1 MIAQNTG
8 AYRKGLAM
16 PWDSDR
22 LMTQLERGGNSR
34 VNLKKVVFA
43 NNRVRVPRRESVA
56 DELAAFGNSLGG
68 TLIFSESDAGE
79 ARWMN
84 RHRMDVLEIFVGEIC
99 AGSIR
104 PPLPFVTQRLA
115 MLDGSS
121 VLVVEVEQSALVH
134 KSPAGYLSRQGSSK
148 RELSSEALHR
158 LFQQRGRSGLLGPDE
173 AIIAG
178 TGPNTL
184 DATLV
189 DRFLSSRATEPI
201 AVQLTKLGLVR
212 EDDSGVTRATVAGVL
227 LCAARPDQYVSGAVI
242 EAVRY
247 RGTVRGRASQHD
259 AASITGPLDRQ
270 IRDAVNFVRLNTHLA
285 ARKAPGRVETPQF
298 SPRAVFEAIVNA
310 VVHRDYSIENAKIR
324 LFIFDDRLELYSPG
338 ALPNTLPVE
347 AMRNRQATRNETLTS
362 NLRALKVG
370 DIDGSGDRQYF
381 LELRGEGVP
390 IIYEQTRELT
400 GRDPE
405 YQLLGG
411 AELRL
416 TIPSAR
422 PPVAGI
428 DGEVSVSVAGRPL
441 AGAQVVALYPN
452 KTWMEETTDT
462 FGRVA
467 FGFHSELPITVFC
480 AAPGHGGQVARDWR
494 PPEPLSVQLEPLPA
508 GGSIAFTE
516 GTGHLP
522 SLIGRLN
529 PILDNL
535 DRMYLCATNVAIDE
549 GKQQPVHFKL
559 NQPLRLTDVNGFEWN
574 VRFIEMIGKSALL
587 EYEPSASQR
596 KDR

>member
-1 MIAQNTG
+1 
-8 AYRKGLAM
+8 M

-22 LMTQLERGGNSR
+22 LMAQLERGGNSR

-84 RHRMDVLEIFVGEIC
+84 RHRMDVLEAFIDKTC
-99 AGSIR
+99 AESVR
-104 PPLPFVTQRLA
+104 PPLPFLTQRLA
-115 MLDGSS
+115 LSDGSS
-121 VLVVEVEQSALVH
+121 VLVVKVEQSALVH
-134 KSPAGYLSRQGSSK
+134 KSPAGYLPRQGSSK
-148 RELSSEALHR
+148 RELSPEALHR
-158 LFQQRGRSGLLGPDE
+158 LFQQRGRSGLRGPDE

-178 TGPNTL
+178 TEPNTL

-247 RGTVRGRASQHD
+247 RGTVLGRASQHD

-390 IIYEQTRELT
+390 TIYEETRQLT
-400 GRDPE
+400 GRDPGYE
-405 YQLLGG
+405 LLGG

-428 DGEVSVSVAGRPL
+428 EGEVSVSVAGRPL

-480 AAPGHGGQVARDWR
+480 AAPGHGGQVKRDWR

-508 GGSIAFTE
+508 GGSIAFTDR
-516 GTGHLP
+516 TGHLP
-522 SLIGRLN
+522 SLTGRLN

-535 DRMYLCATNVAIDE
+535 DRMYLYATNVAIDE
-549 GKQQPVHFKL
+549 GKQQPVYFKL
-559 NQPLRLTDVNGFEWN
+559 NQPLRLTDINGFEWN

-587 EYEPSASQR
+587 EYDPPASQR
-596 KDR
+596 KNR